1 MFYNFRIIQKTTPPT
16 PRTEV
21 NDKITR
27 ERLIDATIESVYQH
41 GYADTTIA
49 KISDLAEVSP
59 ATVHHYFDNKDGLLD
74 HTMRRLLEVMH
85 NKVVD
90 GCAQADSPRG
100 KLDAVVQS
108 VLGDEQSDER
118 SAQVWLS
125 FWVHAEYSENLR
137 RIRDLYSRR
146 LHSNIR
152 GYLRQILRETG
163 AADVD
168 ERADHAAAA
177 VIAML
182 HGAWLSHAIGESKKP
197 QRAQPA
203 AETPGLE
210 PARQLVW
217 DYLEMLLARAREP
230 SPEGAGVVAVAADLM
245 TDFSIEV
252 TAGDMK
258 IAKKWL
264 PALPEGA
271 HVFVPHFRGGPF
283 TKNIQMTSDLVAAG
297 VSPIPHLAARN
308 IRDADELER
317 MVAGLAGV
325 GAREFLLLGGGENPP
340 VGNFH
345 SAVQLL
351 QTGVFRRHNARRVG
365 FAGHP
370 ESHPEQDDETM
381 RRALLEKI
389 AVARQT
395 DSDFFIATQF
405 CFAAAP
411 FFDFLDWLKAE
422 GVKAPVRLGLAGRV
436 NAAKLLKFA
445 AACGIGRSL
454 KFLQKRFAAASHLVN
469 YSPEGLLS
477 EIAARIAV
485 RQYDFPVGV
494 HFYPFGAVRE
504 TLAVVSESGAEAEPA
519 PVH

>member
-1 MFYNFRIIQKTTPPT
+1 MFYNSPIIQN

-168 ERADHAAAA
+168 ERADFAAAA

-182 HGAWLSHAIGESKKP
+182 HGAWLSHAIGESKKSP
-197 QRAQPA
+197 RPGDAA
-203 AETPGLE
+203 AEAHGLE
-210 PARQLVW
+210 AARQLVW

-252 TAGDMK
+252 TAADMK
-258 IAKKWL
+258 AAKKWL

-271 HVFVPHFRGGPF
+271 NVFVPHFRGGAF

-297 VSPIPHLAARN
+297 VAPIPHIAARN

-340 VGNFH
+340 VGQFH

-389 AVARQT
+389 AVARET
-395 DSDFFIATQF
+395 ESDFFIATQF

-504 TLAVVSESGAEAEPA
+504 TLAVVSESGGEAEA

>member
-1 MFYNFRIIQKTTPPT
+1 M
-16 PRTEV
+16 
-21 NDKITR
+21 NDKVTR

-74 HTMRRLLEVMH
+74 HTMRRLLDIMH
-85 NKVVD
+85 DKVVE
-90 GCAQADSPRG
+90 GCAQADAPRG
-100 KLDAVVQS
+100 KLDAVIQS

-118 SAQVWLS
+118 AAQVWLS
-125 FWVHAEYSENLR
+125 FWVHAEYTPNLR
-137 RIRDLYSRR
+137 RIRELYSRR

-152 GYLRQILRETG
+152 GYLRQILREIG
-163 AADVD
+163 AADID

-182 HGAWLSHAIGESKKP
+182 HGAWLSHAIGESKTAR
-197 QRAQPA
+197 QNA
-203 AETPGLE
+203 APDAHGLE
-210 PARQLVW
+210 FARQLVW

-230 SPEGAGVVAVAADLM
+230 SPDGAGVVAVAADLLA
-245 TDFSIEV
+245 DVSIEV

-258 IAKKWL
+258 VAKKWL
-264 PALPEGA
+264 PALPAGA
-271 HVFVPHFRGGPF
+271 SVFVPHFRGRPF
-283 TKNIQMTSDLVAAG
+283 TQNIRMTSDLVAAG
-297 VSPIPHLAARN
+297 VCPVPHLAARN

-340 VGNFH
+340 VGEFH

-351 QTGVFRRHNARRVG
+351 QTGVFQRHQARRVG

-370 ESHPEQDDETM
+370 EAHPEQDDETM
-381 RRALLEKI
+381 RAALLEKI
-389 AVARQT
+389 AAARKSGT
-395 DSDFFIATQF
+395 DFFIATQF

-411 FFDFLDWLKAE
+411 FFDFLDWLKSE
-422 GVKAPVRLGLAGRV
+422 GVCAPVRLGLAGRV

-454 KFLQKRFAAASHLVN
+454 KFLQNRFTAASHLVN

-477 EIAARIAV
+477 ELAARIAV
-485 RQYDFPVGV
+485 RQYNFPVGV

-504 TLAVVSESGAEAEPA
+504 TLAVVSETGLETDAAEAEPL
-519 PVH
+519 PLH

>member
-1 MFYNFRIIQKTTPPT
+1 MIYNSIVFPK
-16 PRTEV
+16 PRLEV

-59 ATVHHYFDNKDGLLD
+59 ATVHHYFDNKEGLLD
-74 HTMRRLLEVMH
+74 QTMRRLLDIMH
-85 NKVVD
+85 SRVVD

-100 KLDAVVQS
+100 KLDAVIHS
-108 VLGDEQSDER
+108 VLGDEQSDDR
-118 SAQVWLS
+118 ASSVWLS
-125 FWVHAEYSENLR
+125 FWVHAEYNPGLR
-137 RIRDLYSRR
+137 RVRDLYSRR
-146 LHSNIR
+146 LRSNIR
-152 GYLRQILRETG
+152 AYLRQILREIG
-163 AADVD
+163 AADLD
-168 ERADHAAAA
+168 ERADQAVAA
-177 VIAML
+177 VVAML
-182 HGAWLSHAIGESKKP
+182 HGAWLSHAIGE
-197 QRAQPA
+197 A
-203 AETPGLE
+203 AGIEF
-210 PARQLVW
+210 ARQLVW

-230 SPEGAGVVAVAADLM
+230 SSDGAGIVAAASDLLA
-245 TDFSIEV
+245 DFSIEV

-258 IAKKWL
+258 KSENWL
-264 PALPEGA
+264 PALPAGA
-271 HVFVPHFRGGPF
+271 PVFVPHFRGRPF
-283 TKNIQMTSDLVAAG
+283 ARNVRMTSDLVAAG
-297 VSPIPHLAARN
+297 VRPVPHLSARN

-340 VGNFH
+340 VGKFH
-345 SAVQLL
+345 SALQLL
-351 QTGVFRRHNARRVG
+351 QTGAFRRHNARRVG

-370 ESHPEQDDETM
+370 ESHPEQSGEAM

-389 AVARQT
+389 AAARESQT
-395 DSDFFIATQF
+395 EFFIATQF

-411 FFDFLDWLKAE
+411 FFDFLDWLKSE
-422 GVKAPVRLGLAGRV
+422 GVCAPVRLGLAGRV

-454 KFLQKRFAAASHLVN
+454 KFLQKRFTSASALIN

-477 EIAARIAV
+477 ELAARIAV
-485 RQYDFPVGV
+485 RQYNFPVGV

-504 TLAVVSESGAEAEPA
+504 TLAVVSESGEAGMPDSSAAFA
-519 PVH
+519 PTH

>member
-1 MFYNFRIIQKTTPPT
+1 MSDNK
-16 PRTEV
+16 E
-21 NDKITR
+21 ITR

-59 ATVHHYFDNKDGLLD
+59 GMVHHYFDGKEGLLD
-74 HTMRRLLEVMH
+74 QTMRALLEIMH
-85 NKVVD
+85 LRVVE

-100 KLDAVVQS
+100 KLDAVIQA
-108 VLGDEQSDER
+108 VLGDEQSGDRE
-118 SAQVWLS
+118 SQVWLS
-125 FWVHAEYSENLR
+125 FWIHAQYNENLR
-137 RIRDLYSRR
+137 RIRRLYSRR
-146 LHSNIR
+146 LYSNIR
-152 GYLRQILRETG
+152 GYLRQILREIG

-168 ERADHAAAA
+168 GRADHAAAA

-182 HGAWLSHAIGESKKP
+182 HGTWFSYAIGEAGDAGY
-197 QRAQPA
+197 RD
-203 AETPGLE
+203 GLDRVGGADGSEWSGME
-210 PARQLVW
+210 PARHLVW
-217 DYLEMLLARAREP
+217 EYLEMLLARAREP
-230 SPEGAGVVAVAADLM
+230 SPESAGVVAVAADLLS
-245 TDFSIEV
+245 DVSIEI

-258 IAKKWL
+258 KSGQWL
-264 PALPEGA
+264 PILPPDA
-271 HVFVPHFRGGPF
+271 PVFVPHFRGRPF
-283 TKNIQMTSDLVAAG
+283 TDNVRMTSDLVSAG
-297 VSPIPHLAARN
+297 VCPIPHLAARN

-340 VGNFH
+340 LGDFH
-345 SAVQLL
+345 CAAQLL
-351 QTGVFRRHNARRVG
+351 ETGVFQRHKARRVG

-370 ESHPEQDDETM
+370 EAHPEQDEETM

-389 AVARQT
+389 AAARAGGV
-395 DSDFFIATQF
+395 DFFIATQF

-411 FFDFLDWLKAE
+411 FFDFLDWLKE
-422 GVKAPVRLGLAGRV
+422 EKVRAPVRLGLAGRV

-454 KFLQKRFAAASHLVN
+454 KFLQKRFAAASALVN

-477 EIAARIAV
+477 ELAARIAV
-485 RQYDFPVGV
+485 RRYDFPVGV

-504 TLAVVSESGAEAEPA
+504 TLAVVSDTGADTGAETAGAEA
-519 PVH
+519 